1 MLRMTF
7 QSLDPTD
14 DSLALYL
21 GLISSEKFFLK
32 HGRYPGDQ
40 DSDVDGT
47 ADLDELKSIAEQ
59 VVKSLGAEEVDDELE
74 KVLKEM

>member
-21 GLISSEKFFLK
+21 GLLSSEQFFLK

-40 DSDVDGT
+40 D
-47 ADLDELKSIAEQ
+47 ADLEGTNDVEELKSVAVE
-59 VVKSLGAEEVDDELE
+59 VVRELGAEEVDDELE
-74 KVLKEM
+74 KVLKET